1 MLYFLQTTGNFVAFL
16 HDDWEPPLIGQV
28 LSIKSDELEI
38 HWWAHARY
46 SLWKPC
52 YKSGELYKETIP
64 KRNVVHWFQWMEA
77 KSGEKA
83 TLSKTLKAV
92 ISQKYND
99 QQ

>member
-1 MLYFLQTTGNFVAFL
+1 M

-38 HWWAHARY
+38 RWWTHARY
-46 SLWKPC
+46 SWKSC
-52 YKSGELYKETIP
+52 FNSEELYKETIP
-64 KRNVVHWFQWMEA
+64 KRNGVHWLQWREA
-77 KSGEKA
+77 KSGKQA